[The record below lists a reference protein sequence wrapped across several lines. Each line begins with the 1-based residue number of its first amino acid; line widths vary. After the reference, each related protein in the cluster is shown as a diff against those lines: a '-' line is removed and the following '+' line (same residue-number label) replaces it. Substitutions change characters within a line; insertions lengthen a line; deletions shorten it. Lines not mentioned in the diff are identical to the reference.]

1 MAAGPVEDD
10 DLIRVYGES
19 QATLGGFLEIRS
31 LPNLTVVPLFHADL
45 NPMGTITKEAFE
57 TLVARML
64 ERLASDRPWDV
75 VLLALHGAAV
85 AEHQPDAD
93 GEIIARV
100 RQLLGDDVVIGVALD
115 MHANVSERM
124 VQNSTVINAYLTNPH
139 IDPRSRARQVADL
152 ALAAARHE
160 IHPTTAFVP
169 IPAAINILRQ
179 GTSDWPMSHLV
190 GIANEMQ
197 ERADVLSVSVIEG
210 FPYADVNELGMSF
223 IVITDDDLD
232 LANQL
237 ATSLANEAWRM
248 RKDFVGDGVDLE
260 TALTRAAATKR
271 RPVVL
276 LDVGDN
282 VGGGSPADSTHV
294 LAAAQRLGVGGLF
307 HSLCDPES
315 AKACH
320 SAGVGA
326 TVDLHVGAKTDAL
339 HGSPVHITGIVT
351 HVDDGRF
358 EDTGVTHGGF
368 RFFNAGP
375 RALVHTVDDH
385 YVLLNSRP
393 MGNTSR
399 AELMSA
405 GLDPLHIKIIV
416 AKGVHSPRG
425 AFEPIAAELIQL
437 NTPGCTSA
445 DLSTLRYDARRRPMF
460 PFETDT
466 TFSA

>member
-1 MAAGPVEDD
+1 
-10 DLIRVYGES
+10 
-19 QATLGGFLEIRS
+19 
-31 LPNLTVVPLFHADL
+31 
-45 NPMGTITKEAFE
+45 
-57 TLVARML
+57 
-64 ERLASDRPWDV
+64 
-75 VLLALHGAAV
+75 
-85 AEHQPDAD
+85 
-93 GEIIARV
+93 
-100 RQLLGDDVVIGVALD
+100 
-115 MHANVSERM
+115 
-124 VQNSTVINAYLTNPH
+124 
-139 IDPRSRARQVADL
+139 
-152 ALAAARHE
+152 
-160 IHPTTAFVP
+160 
-169 IPAAINILRQ
+169 
-179 GTSDWPMSHLV
+179 
-190 GIANEMQ
+190 
-197 ERADVLSVSVIEG
+197 
-210 FPYADVNELGMSF
+210 MSF

-260 TALTRAAATKR
+260 TALTRAAAAQR
-271 RPVVL
+271 GPVVL

-326 TVDLHVGAKTDAL
+326 TVDLLVGAKTDAL
-339 HGSPVHITGIVT
+339 HGSPVHIAGTVT

-399 AELMSA
+399 AELTSA

-445 DLSTLRYDARRRPMF
+445 DLSTLRYEARRRPMF